1 MDEQER
7 PMPRS
12 GTSPQRSGGFVSK
25 CRLVL
30 MIASDLWRIE
40 TSTHCAGVAFF
51 TFLSVFPALVFI
63 VALSGLL
70 QEQPRLTQFVNGLR
84 FVLPDSALSVLTS
97 RIHDLLAGSNETLG
111 FGLVTS
117 AAVALWTGSRAFRG
131 LLFALSVVQPGPRS
145 RSAPMRWL
153 VSLLFMCAAAV
164 FLIVGIVGVALVP
177 PLAGALG
184 VAPRLIWLRWP
195 AMLLWR
201 SYRSVCCI
209 DGDPSS
215 THPPWLW

>member
-1 MDEQER
+1 
-7 PMPRS
+7 
-12 GTSPQRSGGFVSK
+12 
-25 CRLVL
+25 